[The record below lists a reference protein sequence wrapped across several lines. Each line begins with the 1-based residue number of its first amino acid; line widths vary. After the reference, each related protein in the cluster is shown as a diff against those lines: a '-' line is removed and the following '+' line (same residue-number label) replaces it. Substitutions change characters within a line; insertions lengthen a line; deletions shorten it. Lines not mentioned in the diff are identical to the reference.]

1 MIQVVDVLRKGH
13 IFLNTSL
20 TEAYCM
26 AIVEAASC
34 GLKVVSTRV
43 GGIPEVLP
51 SHLIYLTDATVDSL
65 YKGVIHVIGNILN
78 EREQLK
84 QNGTIIKNLAKNGIE
99 KLAFPSTQP
108 LNDDDQILCPYECNE
123 ILRKLYNW
131 NNITTRTERVYQR
144 VLKEKGPSFGDKLSC
159 YLKTCIPYVLVVSF
173 SYLLL
178 KIFDI
183 IQPRDYIDIAVETKS
198 KPNRSNKENV

>member
-1 MIQVVDVLRKGH
+1 
-13 IFLNTSL
+13 
-20 TEAYCM
+20 M

-51 SHLIYLTDATVDSL
+51 SNLIYLTDATVDSL
-65 YKGVIHVIGNILN
+65 YKGVIHVIGNIVK
-78 EREQLK
+78 ERQLLK
-84 QNGTIIKNLAKNGIE
+84 QNGFIPKNGIE
-99 KLAFPSTQP
+99 KLVSPSTQP
-108 LNDDDQILCPYECNE
+108 SKNDRVLCPYECNE

-144 VLKEKGPSFGDKLSC
+144 VLKEKDPSFGDKLRC

-178 KIFDI
+178 KCLDI
-183 IQPRDYIDIAVETKS
+183 IQPRHHIDIAVETKS
-198 KPNRSNKENV
+198 KSKSNRSNKKNL